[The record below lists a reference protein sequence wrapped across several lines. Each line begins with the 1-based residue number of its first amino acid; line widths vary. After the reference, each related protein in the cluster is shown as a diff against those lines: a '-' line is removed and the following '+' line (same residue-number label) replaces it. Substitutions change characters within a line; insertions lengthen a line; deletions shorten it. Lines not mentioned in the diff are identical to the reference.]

1 MTYVL
6 VSLLGDEAT
15 AANDDF
21 ARWFEHAHAPA
32 AAFHGEHPD
41 HEEVA
46 RAVQRTP
53 IALVFGHD
61 GDGSVRGAANGRPW
75 ADPAQFARIFA
86 GARVWVYAC
95 ETRGQKLDRDLDSF
109 GNQAR
114 AGGVAVFAGHCTK
127 ITAVPPFTS
136 MPDLR
141 ASVYQALARAFRAF
155 IQGVNN
161 AGELQRAALRGAVR
175 GRGTALSALPI
186 ERDMKSLRVLA

>member
-1 MTYVL
+1 VTYVL

-21 ARWFEHAHAPA
+21 ARWFEQTHTPA
-32 AAFHGEHPD
+32 AGFHSEHPD

-46 RAVQRTP
+46 RAVRGAP
-53 IALVFGHD
+53 IAIVFGHD
-61 GDGSVRGAANGRPW
+61 GDGSVRGASNGPPW
-75 ADPAQFARIFA
+75 ADPAQFARMFA

-95 ETRGQKLDRDLDSF
+95 QTRGQKLGDDLDSF
-109 GNQAR
+109 GRQAR
-114 AGGVAVFAGHCTK
+114 AGGVAVFAGHCTS

-161 AGELQRAALRGAVR
+161 AGELRRAALKGAVH
-175 GRGTALSALPI
+175 GRGTVLSALPI
-186 ERDMKSLRVLA
+186 EQAMMSLRVLA